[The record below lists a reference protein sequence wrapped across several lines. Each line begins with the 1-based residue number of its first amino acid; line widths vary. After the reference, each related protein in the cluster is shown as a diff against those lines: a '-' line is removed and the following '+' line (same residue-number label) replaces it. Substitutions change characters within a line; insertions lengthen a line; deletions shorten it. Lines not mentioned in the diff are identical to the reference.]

1 MDLTAATEG
10 RSSSGAVCYIGS
22 LRQLA
27 PIGQP
32 VSIYPVSSSGELGV
46 TLSRLNSRNLN
57 IVRSGPRTI
66 ALVNNRVVD
75 PGRARATAR
84 VVNEREQHAA
94 RAKSGVALEKTLR
107 SPMPGRI
114 VKVYVKAG
122 DTVEIG
128 APLLVVEA
136 MKMENE
142 LRAKASAVVDTV
154 LVSAGQTVEMNAVL
168 LQLR

>member
-1 MDLTAATEG
+1 MRYD
-10 RSSSGAVCYIGS
+10 
-22 LRQLA
+22 
-27 PIGQP
+27 
-32 VSIYPVSSSGELGV
+32 VSINKGESLVVDLAAAKAPTSAPG
-46 TLSRLNSRNLN
+46 TLQFDASVAQGSPAASKL
-57 IVRSGPRTI
+57 VDVVQKGPRTI
-66 ALVNNRVVD
+66 VLVNNRVVD
-75 PGRARATAR
+75 PGRARATAT
-84 VVNEREQHAA
+84 VVNERDQHAA
-94 RAKSGVALEKTLR
+94 RAKSGGTQEKTIR

-142 LRAKASAVVDTV
+142 LRAKASAVVDAV
-154 LVSAGQTVEMNAVL
+154 LVAAGQTVEMNAVL

>member
-1 MDLTAATEG
+1 
-10 RSSSGAVCYIGS
+10 
-22 LRQLA
+22 
-27 PIGQP
+27 
-32 VSIYPVSSSGELGV
+32 
-46 TLSRLNSRNLN
+46 
-57 IVRSGPRTI
+57 
-66 ALVNNRVVD
+66 
-75 PGRARATAR
+75 
-84 VVNEREQHAA
+84 
-94 RAKSGVALEKTLR
+94 
-107 SPMPGRI
+107 MPGRI